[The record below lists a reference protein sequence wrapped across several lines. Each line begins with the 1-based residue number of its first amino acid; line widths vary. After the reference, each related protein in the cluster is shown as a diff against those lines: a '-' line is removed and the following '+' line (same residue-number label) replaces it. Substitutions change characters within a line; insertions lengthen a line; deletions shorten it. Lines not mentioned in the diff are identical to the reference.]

1 MVEDSSI
8 LDEFLNLFYI
18 KEKDI
23 HIEDMR
29 ALFTHEPNNCNI
41 LFWTRWAQEIFNYW
55 VIVPLSVEE
64 GPHYFWISC
73 ANKRVDFLR
82 NNQNESKFFYKY
94 SEKHLNSLLGRILRK
109 IRDPKSRY
117 ESKIAE
123 LSSSFKLEVIEPSE
137 KEKEK
142 EAAFRKS
149 KFIRELLLREL
160 KSKEVKFEDIK
171 GEESKID
178 NGSSPKNLWS
188 EALEKSTEDNA
199 KGETWETV
207 QTEEKI
213 KFSENEFGDFK
224 PSSEETKKDVNGTIA
239 NKAKEKDLRASLM
252 SIVQE
257 NLAVES
263 WDGSPMKKQLTNQLM
278 NQRLIKRKHSVL
290 KKRISIKNLRLCLNC
305 W

>member
-1 MVEDSSI
+1 MVEDSSV

-178 NGSSPKNLWS
+178 NGSNPKNLWS
-188 EALEKSTEDNA
+188 EALEKPTEDNT

-239 NKAKEKDLRASLM
+239 NKAKDLRASLM